1 MAEATPRTLRILLIE
16 DNPGDARLIREFL
29 SEEGEFRF
37 ELSTV
42 PRLAD
47 GIARLGVEGFDLV
60 LLDRTLP
67 DSRGIET
74 FLYLHRSA
82 PELPIIVL
90 SGIEDEELALRAV
103 REGAQDYLF
112 KGQIE
117 PDLLA
122 RAIRYAIERKR
133 LERELGRQ
141 KSFLRA
147 ILDAVPNPIYV
158 RDWDSRFT
166 LANQAFA
173 DLCRMA
179 SEEIVGRR
187 PEELALPEQIVGLL
201 ETDREVITTL
211 TQRFQPNESLV
222 NERGETTWLQIIKL
236 PLSSPDGSHLQL
248 LCVATDI
255 SALKATD
262 EELTES
268 LARLRKAI
276 EGTIKAMA
284 LIVEI
289 RDLYTA
295 GHQRRVARLA
305 KRIAMEMG
313 LPAEQ
318 ILGIKLAAT
327 IHDIGKIAIPAE
339 ILSKP
344 GRINHIERD
353 FIKTHPQIGFDI
365 LKSIDFPWPLAQ
377 IVLQHH
383 ERLDGSGYPTGLK
396 DDEIMLEAR
405 ILAVADVVEAMSSHR
420 PYRPALGIREALAEI
435 EKHAGTLYDRAVV
448 RLCVHLCKD
457 LHFRFEEELN
467 LTNLTPHS
475 I

>member
-1 MAEATPRTLRILLIE
+1 MTV
-16 DNPGDARLIREFL
+16 
-29 SEEGEFRF
+29 
-37 ELSTV
+37 V

-47 GIARLGVEGFDLV
+47 GMARLAMEGFDLA
-60 LLDRTLP
+60 LLDLSLP
-67 DSRGIET
+67 DSKGIET
-74 FLYLHRSA
+74 FLRLQGGA

-90 SGIEDEELALRAV
+90 SGFEDEELALRAV

-112 KGQIE
+112 KGRIE
-117 PDLLA
+117 QDLLV
-122 RAIRYAIERKR
+122 RAIKHAIERKR

-141 KSFLRA
+141 KSFLRT
-147 ILDAVPNPIYV
+147 ILDTVPNIIYV
-158 RDWDSRFT
+158 RDWHGQFA
-166 LANQAFA
+166 LVNQAFA
-173 DLCRMA
+173 DLCGLA
-179 SEEIVGRR
+179 PEELVGRR
-187 PEELALPEQIVGLL
+187 PEDLPLPEEIKKILA
-201 ETDREVITTL
+201 TDREVMTTL
-211 TQRFQPNESLV
+211 AQKLQPNEWVS
-222 NERGETTWLQIIKL
+222 NKEGGKNWLQIIKL
-236 PLSSPDGSHLQL
+236 PFPSPDGSHLQL

-255 SALKATD
+255 SALKATE
-262 EELTES
+262 EELTAS

-289 RDLYTA
+289 RDPYTG

-305 KRIAMEMG
+305 ERIAKEMW

-327 IHDIGKIAIPAE
+327 IHDLGKIAIPAE

-353 FIKTHPQIGFDI
+353 FIKTHPQVGFDI
-365 LKSIDFPWPLAQ
+365 LKSIEFPWPIAQ

-383 ERLDGSGYPTGLK
+383 ERLDGSGYPAGLK
-396 DDEIMLEAR
+396 GDEIMLEAR

-448 RLCVHLCKD
+448 RLCVHLFED
-457 LHFRFEEELN
+457 LHFKFEEELN
-467 LTNLTPHS
+467 
-475 I
+475 